1 MDMRLV
7 QIGVEVLRRQNS
19 VVSVMTLYEKT
30 KFETTCMS
38 ARSSCTLVRY
48 TAFRCRFDSVLTYP
62 SHYKG
67 SF

>member
-38 ARSSCTLVRY
+38 GALVY
-48 TAFRCRFDSVLTYP
+48 SITVCCISL
-62 SHYKG
+62 
-67 SF
+67 